1 MSSVYLITGA
11 TGNVGRETAK
21 HLSEAGETVIG
32 ARFPGEDVKDPLSG
46 VEYKDFDF
54 TDETTWEPALEG
66 ATHLFLM
73 RPPHISKIKRDM
85 EPFMR
90 YLEARGIDQVVF
102 LSVQGAEANKLV
114 PHHKVE
120 QTLRELDLPWT
131 MVRPSFFM
139 QNLSTTHLPE
149 IRDENRIFVPAGE
162 GRTNFIDVRD
172 IGEVTAKILMGEGH
186 IGKGYTITGERS
198 WSYREVA
205 ERMSEILGK
214 EIRYH
219 PAGAL
224 PFIRYQRKQGRK
236 LGHALVMLALYSAAR
251 MGKADGTTDAA
262 EKILG
267 RKPRS
272 LDDFIRDHRALF
284 VNKKSGEH
292 VEWGSHV

>member
-1 MSSVYLITGA
+1 MSSVYFITGS

-21 HLSEAGETVIG
+21 HLIDAGKRVVG
-32 ARFPGEDVKDPLSG
+32 ARFPREVIREPLAG
-46 VEYKDFDF
+46 VEYRDFDF
-54 TDETTWEPALEG
+54 TDRATWEPALEG

-90 YLEARGIDQVVF
+90 YLKTRGIEQVVF

-114 PHHKVE
+114 PHYKVE
-120 QTLRELDLPWT
+120 QALMELDLPWT

-149 IRDENRIFVPAGE
+149 IRDEGRIFVPAGE

-172 IGEVTAKILMGEGH
+172 IGEVMAKILMGEGH

-205 ERMSEILGK
+205 ERMSDILGK
-214 EIRYH
+214 RIVYR
-219 PAGAL
+219 PARPL
-224 PFIRYQRKQGRK
+224 PFLRYQRKRGRK
-236 LGHALVMLALYSAAR
+236 LGHALVMLALYSVAR
-251 MGKADGTTDAA
+251 MGKADGTTGTA
-262 EKILG
+262 EEILG

-272 LDDFIRDHRALF
+272 LDDFIRDHKGLF
-284 VNKKSGEH
+284 VSAENRESKESRGH
-292 VEWGSHV
+292 A

>member
-1 MSSVYLITGA
+1 MSSVHFITGA

-21 HLSEAGETVIG
+21 HLRASGERVIG
-32 ARFPGEDVKDPLSG
+32 ARFPGKDVKDPLSG
-46 VEYKDFDF
+46 VEYRDFDF
-54 TDETTWEPALEG
+54 TDEATWEPALEG

-85 EPFMR
+85 EPFLR

-120 QTLRELDLPWT
+120 RILIELDLPWT

-172 IGEVTAKILMGEGH
+172 IGEVTAKLLMHEGH
-186 IGKGYTITGERS
+186 TGEAYTITGERS

-205 ERMSEILGK
+205 ARMTDILGK
-214 EIRYH
+214 KIEYQ
-219 PAGAL
+219 PARAL
-224 PFIRYQRKQGRK
+224 PFIRYQRGQGRK
-236 LGHALVMLALYSAAR
+236 FGHALVMLALYSAAR
-251 MGKADGTTDAA
+251 MGKADGTTGTA
-262 EKILG
+262 EEILG

-272 LDDFIRDHRALF
+272 LDDFIRDHKELF
-284 VNKKSGEH
+284 VSEAGKESGTH
-292 VEWGSHV
+292 A